1 MEVTNCFAV
10 QHSDKADE
18 VFLDKKFQQ
27 TMSDLHFRG
36 KKKECAGRS
45 KVGRLLKGW
54 PGRGESIANKK
65 GPVAARE
72 QERARACSVCGA
84 S

>member
-1 MEVTNCFAV
+1 VEVTNCFAV

-36 KKKECAGRS
+36 KK
-45 KVGRLLKGW
+45 
-54 PGRGESIANKK
+54 I
-65 GPVAARE
+65 
-72 QERARACSVCGA
+72 SVLEGA
-84 S
+84 KWGGC